1 MIRREE
7 SFLMLEQN
15 WLLFELGNPLGVLLN
30 WGGRNGCMHAWKL
43 GWLGWL
49 AGWAVMNGWT
59 GIKHTHETCAA

>member
-1 MIRREE
+1 MIRRGE

-15 WLLFELGNPLGVLLN
+15 WLLFELGKPLGVLLD
-30 WGGRNGCMHAWKL
+30 WGREMRCIHAWRL

-59 GIKHTHETCAA
+59 GIKHA

>member
-30 WGGRNGCMHAWKL
+30 WGGEKWMYACMEAGLVGMAGRLGCDEWMDWNKTHA
-43 GWLGWL
+43 
-49 AGWAVMNGWT
+49 
-59 GIKHTHETCAA
+59 